1 MLSRVSVGL
10 VAVALL
16 AVSQD
21 AMAQSRRS
29 DNVRRAPVSADD
41 RRWDRDDDRR
51 RDRDDDRR
59 RDRDFDRRANRD
71 DDRRAQP
78 DYGRWRND
86 GPPYGRARGHDAE
99 WERRQRARHIEW
111 CRNHRNDRRC
121 ADLYRRGNNW
131 CWDRNNDN
139 RCDNVDFRRRD
150 SRGVLRADR
159 GPDWERWL
167 RASGV
172 DVDALVRESR

>member
-10 VAVALL
+10 VTGALL
-16 AVSQD
+16 TLSQD
-21 AMAQSRRS
+21 AIAQGRRNE
-29 DNVRRAPVSADD
+29 DLRRAPVPADDRRWDRDDGRRRDRDDD

-51 RDRDDDRR
+51 T
-59 RDRDFDRRANRD
+59 
-71 DDRRAQP
+71 QS

-86 GPPYGRARGHDAE
+86 GPPYGRARGYDAAR
-99 WERRQRARHIEW
+99 ERRERQRHIEW

-121 ADLYRRGNNW
+121 AELYRRGNNW
-131 CWDRNNDN
+131 CWDVNRDN

-167 RASGV
+167 RSSGV
-172 DVDALVRESR
+172 DVEALLNQAR

>member
-1 MLSRVSVGL
+1 MKMLSRVSVGL
-10 VAVALL
+10 VAGAIL

-21 AMAQSRRS
+21 AIAQGRRS
-29 DNVRRAPVSADD
+29 ENGGRAPVSADD
-41 RRWDRDDDRR
+41 RRWDRDDD
-51 RDRDDDRR
+51 DRR
-59 RDRDFDRRANRD
+59 WDRD

-99 WERRQRARHIEW
+99 WARRQRARHIEW

-121 ADLYRRGNNW
+121 AELYRRDNNW

-150 SRGVLRADR
+150 SRGVLRGDR

-167 RASGV
+167 RSSGV
-172 DVDALVRESR
+172 DVDALLNQSR